1 VCSLPGFFGPKSES
15 NVRGQLARRTTYCG
29 QALRQI
35 RLSRNLDD
43 EEWILI
49 FASVKRTDFVGFMPI
64 IFAIKFCI
72 SMIRAADISAT
83 LYSPG
88 DLGLSI

>member
-49 FASVKRTDFVGFMPI
+49 FASVKRTDFVGFMPNY
-64 IFAIKFCI
+64 
-72 SMIRAADISAT
+72 IRHQV
-83 LYSPG
+83 LYFNDSSRRYFSHS
-88 DLGLSI
+88 L